1 MWASD
6 GHLPQAPAGIPNFAW
21 VEEGRLARGMQPA
34 LTLAAYHELRA
45 HGFTTVLSLRQAQEY
60 LDEDR
65 RRYRVTEE
73 RALCRAVG
81 LRLVHVPLG
90 DYQAP
95 RPSEMVRALTAIHRE
110 LATGGTLYVHC
121 FAGVGRTGVVCGAW
135 QMLRG
140 MSGDEALRQ
149 FEHFCLDSW
158 RRALVR
164 RPELRVADYLENVG
178 AHGQAWVLQR
188 IAAVVG
194 RPVTDLP
201 SWVRPRRP
209 AHGAGWERRFR
220 QQLVRRLGVALDTDV
235 RPERHVA
242 VLVEQRGPAYL
253 SLEPCEEGAS

>member
-1 MWASD
+1 MGASD
-6 GHLPQAPAGIPNFAW
+6 GHRPPAPAGIPNFAW

-45 HGFTTVLSLRQAQEY
+45 SGFTAVLSLRLAQEY

-65 RRYRVTEE
+65 RRYRMTEE

-95 RPSEMVRALTAIHRE
+95 RPGEMVRALTAIHRE
-110 LATGGTLYVHC
+110 LAAGSTLYVHC

-135 QMLRG
+135 QLLRG
-140 MSGDEALRQ
+140 MSGDEALQQ

-164 RPELRVADYLENVG
+164 RPELHVADYLENVG
-178 AHGQAWVLQR
+178 AHYQAWVLQR
-188 IAAVVG
+188 VAAVVG
-194 RPVTDLP
+194 RPATDLP
-201 SWVRPRRP
+201 SWLRPRRP

-220 QQLVRRLGVALDTDV
+220 EQLARRLGVALDTNV
-235 RPERHVA
+235 RPERQVD
-242 VLVEQRGPAYL
+242 VLVERRRL
-253 SLEPCEEGAS
+253 ESLGADPYAEGAP